1 MTTPIDQTFLF
12 LEMGTIWWIWMALPP
27 QVKVTNFDS
36 PEAAIAL
43 AFFPIPH
50 GLTRQM

>member
-12 LEMGTIWWIWMALPP
+12 LEMGTVWWIWMALPP

-36 PEAAIAL
+36 PRSSHRPSIL
-43 AFFPIPH
+43 PNS
-50 GLTRQM
+50 LRSS